1 MELGGTRWNCPEIV
15 RLDFGSSEGP
25 LHGYQ
30 SGCRSSIRPV
40 ALARGTKVTEGGRG
54 RGQGTLSEE
63 VCLLSTRGLGPGG
76 REEEAQLA
84 LDCAGRQ
91 TEA

>member
-1 MELGGTRWNCPEIV
+1 MELGGTRWNRPEVV
-15 RLDFGSSEGP
+15 RLDFAWLSQWLPIKHKTGRA
-25 LHGYQ
+25 
-30 SGCRSSIRPV
+30 C
-40 ALARGTKVTEGGRG
+40 TMVTEGGQG

>member
-1 MELGGTRWNCPEIV
+1 M
-15 RLDFGSSEGP
+15 
-25 LHGYQ
+25 
-30 SGCRSSIRPV
+30 
-40 ALARGTKVTEGGRG
+40 VTEGGQG

-84 LDCAGRQ
+84 LDCVGRQ

>member
-1 MELGGTRWNCPEIV
+1 MEVGGTWWNRPEIV
-15 RLDFGSSEGP
+15 RLDFGSSESP
-25 LHGYQ
+25 LHGSQ
-30 SGCRSSIRPV
+30 SGCRSSTRPV
-40 ALARGTKVTEGGRG
+40 ALARSTMVTEGGRG